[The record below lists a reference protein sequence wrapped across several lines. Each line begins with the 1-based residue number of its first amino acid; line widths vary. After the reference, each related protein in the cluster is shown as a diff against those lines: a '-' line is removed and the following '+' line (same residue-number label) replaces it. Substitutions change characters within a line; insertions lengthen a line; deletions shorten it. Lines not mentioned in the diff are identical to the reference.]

1 MTDSTTFV
9 LDEAFVQQF
18 YTEFLGAGDLAEF
31 AETHFRS
38 DIVWDNFLPEIIP
51 FGGSWEGRAA
61 VVDFLNLMMG
71 QIRIKA
77 FDIERILVAG
87 NTAVIT
93 GHEDSDVTSTG
104 QGYGMDWVHILD
116 FDDTGRVARA
126 REYNDT
132 AAMQAAFGADRPR
145 A

>member
-1 MTDSTTFV
+1 MTGSTTFV

-18 YTEFLGAGDLAEF
+18 YTAFLGARDLAEF
-31 AETHFRS
+31 AEEHFAS
-38 DIVWDNFLPEIIP
+38 DVVWDNFLPEIIP

-61 VVDFLNLMMG
+61 VVEFLTLMMG

-87 NTAVIT
+87 NSAVIT
-93 GHEDSDVTSTG
+93 GHEDSDVTTNG
-104 QGYGMDWVHILD
+104 NAYGMDWVHILD

-132 AAMQAAFGADRPR
+132 AAMQAAFAGTES
-145 A
+145 

>member
-1 MTDSTTFV
+1 MTDTAKFV
-9 LDEAFVQQF
+9 IDEAAVQQF
-18 YTEFLGAGDLAEF
+18 YTEFLGARDLAGF
-31 AETHFRS
+31 AETHFTT

-61 VVDFLNLMMG
+61 VVDYLVLMMG

-87 NTAVIT
+87 NSAVIT

-126 REYNDT
+126 REHNDT
-132 AAMQAAFGADRPR
+132 AAMQAAFSETAS
-145 A
+145 

>member
-9 LDEAFVQQF
+9 LDEAAVQQF
-18 YTEFLGAGDLAEF
+18 YTEFLGSRDLAEF
-31 AETHFRS
+31 AETHFTA

-51 FGGSWEGRAA
+51 FGGSWEGRPA

-87 NTAVIT
+87 NSAVIA

-104 QGYGMDWVHILD
+104 HGYGMDWVHILD

-132 AAMQAAFGADRPR
+132 AAMQAAFSETAS
-145 A
+145 